1 MLNVIYT
8 YESVLPASEGELKSY
23 NVATVPTVEEARE
36 LILAEY
42 DMTVGRLD
50 DDGEGGDQID
60 WLADHMLK
68 HYTIEAAVA
77 A

>member
-1 MLNVIYT
+1 MFNVIYT

-42 DMTVGRLD
+42 DMTVGLSL
-50 DDGEGGDQID
+50 I
-60 WLADHMLK
+60 H
-68 HYTIEAAVA
+68 I
-77 A
+77 